1 MAFNIAL
8 SGLNAVT
15 GQLDQISNNI
25 ANSGSY
31 GFKSGRANFAS
42 AYSQGKAGGV
52 YVGSTTQSMSLGG
65 NVLATGRSLD
75 AAIQG
80 RGFFVARDSNGAMV
94 YSRVGQFNV
103 DKDGF
108 VVDSIGRRVQGY
120 GTASGGVLGD
130 LSMPTEAM
138 PAAAS
143 STLNYAGNM
152 SADWQA
158 PAAPFDMADATTYNG
173 VQVSSL
179 YDSLGRQHTLSQYF
193 VRGAGN
199 DVTVYYAVD
208 GTLVDDGTGPVTSNL
223 QFGTTGQL
231 VAPAAPINIALGT
244 PDGSEPLQV
253 AINYATTTFFGGDFS
268 TTATLRRLSR
278 TGLRRIWTTLRS
290 YTYWRVSAFFCER
303 GRSGA
308 SLAAPA
314 TATGRLDSEPGTPSG
329 ITPLS
334 FSSRVASWVTRGASP
349 YCSRVSSMRSWST
362 STATEA
368 RKLPSPRVGPSRSWM
383 LRRVSSR

>member
-1 MAFNIAL
+1 MCPPLPGAWPIL
-8 SGLNAVT
+8 KRIST
-15 GQLDQISNNI
+15 GPLRP
-25 ANSGSY
+25 NSGSY

-130 LSMPTEAM
+130 LSVPTEAM

-152 SADWQA
+152 SAATAAPRCVRWARPLPGPAVAPRHAPPVPAA
-158 PAAPFDMADATTYNG
+158 PAASKRPARVPAAAYMPPA
-173 VQVSSL
+173 
-179 YDSLGRQHTLSQYF
+179 GR
-193 VRGAGN
+193 RGAI
-199 DVTVYYAVD
+199 
-208 GTLVDDGTGPVTSNL
+208 GTCRAD
-223 QFGTTGQL
+223 
-231 VAPAAPINIALGT
+231 
-244 PDGSEPLQV
+244 
-253 AINYATTTFFGGDFS
+253 
-268 TTATLRRLSR
+268 
-278 TGLRRIWTTLRS
+278 
-290 YTYWRVSAFFCER
+290 
-303 GRSGA
+303 
-308 SLAAPA
+308 
-314 TATGRLDSEPGTPSG
+314 
-329 ITPLS
+329 
-334 FSSRVASWVTRGASP
+334 
-349 YCSRVSSMRSWST
+349 
-362 STATEA
+362 
-368 RKLPSPRVGPSRSWM
+368 
-383 LRRVSSR
+383 